1 MRLYAKLCAGLVITA
16 VAVSVVLAC
25 WYQRDRTQMLESMC
39 KIGLPNFSRPSSVSP
54 ETLGCVILSKKRR
67 YSGFIETGF
76 EHSFLIS
83 DDLPPTG
90 GERPGNAWF
99 TCNEAAGCDP
109 RLSAQLAQPI
119 PGVCLIRLASVTV
132 EGWVTET
139 PGGYGHMNMAERE
152 FFTDRV
158 ISVGPPPRAEV
169 EVHQNLWARVGG
181 GDCP

>member
-90 GERPGNAWF
+90 GRHPDEQRIRPEGSDGAKDSERQNRDGRRHRR
-99 TCNEAAGCDP
+99 G
-109 RLSAQLAQPI
+109 
-119 PGVCLIRLASVTV
+119 
-132 EGWVTET
+132 
-139 PGGYGHMNMAERE
+139 AENR
-152 FFTDRV
+152 
-158 ISVGPPPRAEV
+158 
-169 EVHQNLWARVGG
+169 
-181 GDCP
+181 